1 MKKLVAG
8 LAVALGVFLIYAG
21 VIGYFVVPEIYSFDV
36 KVDASLA
43 TDADGAARAVAGV
56 DTETDVSKIANAA
69 YITAASDALSGYL
82 AASEALAT
90 ADAAVDDVQAKLD
103 ALAAGADSTELDA
116 ALEQAKSDADAAK
129 KEAAAQLSAVSKDV
143 GLARLAAQVELGL
156 ATPAQK
162 VDDLARRF
170 RLELVIAGGVLVLAA
185 LFVLFATR
193 RKGAKATRRLKYA
206 QTAKEAPRA
215 RGRVE
220 FNLSKLLAPMA
231 LVILYIFFSVFGNR
245 FFEWYTL
252 KTILES
258 AYFIGIMAFGV
269 SFVIMTGG
277 IDLSIGTN
285 MMCAAL
291 LGGYAF
297 GTWGWPLWLAILLVP
312 AVGLFFGVCNGF
324 MVAKLKLP
332 PFIATLGTMLVTQGF
347 GSIVTS
353 VQTQRYP
360 TIGTA
365 NQWFKTVFYRAGEV
379 PIGAIFLG
387 VAFLVA
393 LFLLVKTKFGRY
405 TLAIGSNEEAA
416 RLSGVKTDNWKI
428 LVYAACGL
436 FAGIAGI
443 FYASTY
449 TTIIPGTGNGQ
460 ELNAIAG
467 VVIGGTS
474 MAGGSGSIV
483 GTLIGV
489 FIMAVLKSGLSSLG
503 LQSQWQTFFTG
514 FVVIGAVLLDIWRT
528 NTARR
533 VRHTDSNPA
542 EGRTNK

>member
-1 MKKLVAG
+1 MRKWIAG
-8 LAVALGVFLIYAG
+8 LAIALGLFLAYAG
-21 VIGYFVVPEIYSFDV
+21 VVGYFVVPEIYAFDV
-36 KVDASLA
+36 KLDAGFG
-43 TDADGAARAVAGV
+43 TDPDGIARAVAGV
-56 DTETDVSKIANAA
+56 DAQADVSAIANRDYIRRLSGDVGDYVAAHAA
-69 YITAASDALSGYL
+69 YLHLQAEAEEIQGQIDALEEG
-82 AASEALAT
+82 
-90 ADAAVDDVQAKLD
+90 ADAA
-103 ALAAGADSTELDA
+103 ALETALDA
-116 ALEQAKSDADAAK
+116 AKGDAA
-129 KEAAAQLSAVSKDV
+129 AAKGDGDARLSAISGDV
-143 GLARLAAQVELGL
+143 GLARLRARAELGL
-156 ATPAQK
+156 AAPGERI
-162 VDDLARRF
+162 DNLARRF
-170 RLELVIAGGVLVLAA
+170 RTGLVIAGGALLLGALIALAMG
-185 LFVLFATR
+185 R
-193 RKGAKATRRLKYA
+193 DRGAKAARREKYA
-206 QTAKEAPRA
+206 QMAPDALVFKRRA
-215 RGRVE
+215 E
-220 FNLSKLLAPMA
+220 LNLSKLLAPAA
-231 LVILYIFFSVFGNR
+231 LVILYIFFAIFGNR

-297 GTWGWPLWLAILLVP
+297 GTLGWPLWLALLIVP
-312 AVGLFFGVCNGF
+312 AVGLFFGLMNGL
-324 MVAKLKLP
+324 MVAKLRLP

-347 GSIVTS
+347 GSIITS

-360 TIGTA
+360 TIGSA
-365 NQWFKTVFYRAGEV
+365 NEWFKTVFYRAGGV

-387 VAFLVA
+387 AVFLIA
-393 LFLLVKTKFGRY
+393 LFLLSKTKFGRY

-428 LVYAACGL
+428 IVYSVCGL

-474 MAGGSGSIV
+474 MAGGSGSMV

-489 FIMAVLKSGLSSLG
+489 FIMSVLKSGLSSLG

-528 NTARR
+528 NAAKR
-533 VRHTDSNPA
+533 VRHMDSNPA
-542 EGRTNK
+542 EGRTKK

>member
-1 MKKLVAG
+1 MRKLIVG
-8 LAVALGVFLIYAG
+8 LAIALGLFLIYAG
-21 VIGYFVVPEIYSFDV
+21 VIGTFVVPQIYAFDV
-36 KVDASLA
+36 KLDVSFGTEPDGLA
-43 TDADGAARAVAGV
+43 RMVAGV
-56 DTETDVSKIANAA
+56 DADADVFAIVDAD
-69 YITAASDALSGYL
+69 YITNVADEVSEYVAASDVLSRAKTAVDEAQAALDALAEGEESALLDDAL
-82 AASEALAT
+82 AAAEKT
-90 ADAAVDDVQAKLD
+90 ADAAQQA
-103 ALAAGADSTELDA
+103 AEAQHAAISE
-116 ALEQAKSDADAAK
+116 E
-129 KEAAAQLSAVSKDV
+129 V
-143 GLARLAAQVELGL
+143 GLARLRARSDLGL
-156 ATPAQK
+156 ASPAERIDHF
-162 VDDLARRF
+162 VRTYRLA
-170 RLELVIAGGVLVLAA
+170 LLPAGGVLLLAA
-185 LFVLFATR
+185 FIVLFVTREKGMREARR
-193 RKGAKATRRLKYA
+193 RKYA
-206 QTAKEAPRA
+206 RIQKEAPTILR
-215 RGRVE
+215 RRE
-220 FNLSKLLAPMA
+220 FSLQKALAPMA
-231 LVILYIFFSVFGNR
+231 LFILYIFFALFGNR
-245 FFEWYTL
+245 FFELYTF

-258 AYFIGIMAFGV
+258 AYYIGIMAFGV

-297 GTWGWPLWLAILLVP
+297 GTLGWPLWLALLLVP
-312 AVGLFFGVCNGF
+312 VVGLFFGMLNGI

-347 GSIVTS
+347 GSIITS

-360 TIGTA
+360 TIGSA
-365 NQWFKTVFYRAGEV
+365 NEWFKTVFYRANGW
-379 PIGAIFLG
+379 PIGALFLG
-387 VAFLVA
+387 IACVVAV
-393 LFLLVKTKFGRY
+393 FLLAKTKFGRY

-428 LVYAACGL
+428 LVYAVCGL

-449 TTIIPGTGNGQ
+449 TTIIPGTGNGR
-460 ELNAIAG
+460 ELDAIAA

-474 MAGGSGSIV
+474 MTGGSGSIV

-489 FIMAVLKSGLSSLG
+489 FIMSVLKSGLSSLG

-528 NTARR
+528 NAATR
-533 VRHTDSNPA
+533 VKHTQTNPA